1 MKAINRIHFPDKFKG
16 QSMIEFGVGLLVIL
30 ILLAGLVDVGRMIF
44 TYITLRDS
52 AQEAASFGSVYP
64 THCWQVEDRALSSLD
79 DPGSVQ
85 VQVMI
90 NNKICTAA
98 SQADACLGNPIQI
111 TLTNPNFPVTMP
123 LIGAFIGGQTV
134 SLSATVTDT
143 IIRTPCRPNT

>member
-1 MKAINRIHFPDKFKG
+1 M
-16 QSMIEFGVGLLVIL
+16 EFGVGLVVLL

-52 AQEAASFGSVYP
+52 AQEAAAFGSVYP
-64 THCWQVEDRALSSLD
+64 THCFQVEDRALSSLD

-85 VQVMI
+85 VSVMI
-90 NNKICTAA
+90 NNKTCISA
-98 SQADACLGNPIQI
+98 SSEDACLGNPITI
-111 TLTNPNFPVTMP
+111 TLTNPAFPVSMP

-143 IIRTPCRPNT
+143 IIRTPCRSVSP